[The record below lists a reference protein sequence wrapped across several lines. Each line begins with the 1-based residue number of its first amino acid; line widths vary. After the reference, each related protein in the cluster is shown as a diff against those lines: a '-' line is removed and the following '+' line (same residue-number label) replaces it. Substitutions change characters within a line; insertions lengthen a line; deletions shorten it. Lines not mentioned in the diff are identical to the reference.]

1 MKSLY
6 DKEYSLLLKF
16 RICYTFVVL
25 FPTWKHILFVP
36 KMKWNVRACVCVCLV
51 HVIFS
56 PFQFMYLYQRKW
68 LIPFLLPLMARRHFK
83 CRVPFY
89 TISTYDKLSDKYCLI
104 QYRRMQNFP
113 RYPCNWL
120 ALYRNI
126 LFSVRYQCTWNDQND
141 GKHLACVAWLSD
153 YLWQKVVFVF
163 LSSHFHYSM
172 ISIKITYSNIKEK
185 AQMYV

>member
-16 RICYTFVVL
+16 RICYIFVVL
-25 FPTWKHILFVP
+25 FSTWKHILFVP

-68 LIPFLLPLMARRHFK
+68 LIPFLLPLMVRRHFT

-89 TISTYDKLSDKYCLI
+89 TISTYDKLSDKILFNSVSP
-104 QYRRMQNFP
+104 YRNIWQ
-113 RYPCNWL
+113 
-120 ALYRNI
+120 ALYRKV
-126 LFSVRYQCTWNDQND
+126 LFSVKYQCTWNGISKKSQPC
-141 GKHLACVAWLSD
+141 KAFSVYSLIKRLS
-153 YLWQKVVFVF
+153 LTKNLVCFPF
-163 LSSHFHYSM
+163 
-172 ISIKITYSNIKEK
+172 ITFPL
-185 AQMYV
+185 